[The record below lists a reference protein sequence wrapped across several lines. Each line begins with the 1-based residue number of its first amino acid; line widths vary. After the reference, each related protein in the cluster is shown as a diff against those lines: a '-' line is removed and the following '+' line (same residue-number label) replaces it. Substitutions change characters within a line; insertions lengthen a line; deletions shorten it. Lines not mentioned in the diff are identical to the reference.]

1 MNQGQASRIVNGKF
15 KTISSNVMQIC
26 IALELD
32 PMKFASGCRAGDGR
46 ARVANS
52 ALSIWNGTRED
63 AELLGLLFE
72 RIAELRKSGG
82 RRQ

>member
-1 MNQGQASRIVNGKF
+1 
-15 KTISSNVMQIC
+15 
-26 IALELD
+26 
-32 PMKFASGCRAGDGR
+32 MKFASGCRAGDGR

-72 RIAELRKSGG
+72 RIAELRELLAADAIGLAG
-82 RRQ
+82 